1 MFLSLAAF
9 VAVWAESF
17 VDQDMLASLKA
28 EYGPGAEK
36 RGQALNNLIEKLR
49 DEDTETQLAV
59 INRFFNQFTY
69 VSDGEMWGEEDYWA
83 TPIEFLGRKGG
94 DCEDFVVGK
103 YFALRALGV
112 DDEHLFLT
120 YVKAIKQNIAHMVLA
135 YHSTPGSIPLVLDN
149 YNPTILPASDRADLA
164 PVYSFN
170 AKSLFLSNPSAG
182 LGQALPTDKIKNSKW
197 DAMLSSM
204 KGDGE

>member
-1 MFLSLAAF
+1 MAAS
-9 VAVWAESF
+9 AESF
-17 VDQDMLASLKA
+17 VDDKMLATLKA
-28 EYGPGAEK
+28 EYGAGAQK
-36 RGQALNNLIEKLR
+36 RGQALNTLIEKLR
-49 DEDTETQLAV
+49 GEDTEAQLSA

-69 VSDGEMWGEEDYWA
+69 VPDEQMWGAEDYWA
-83 TPIEFLGRKGG
+83 TPLEFLGQKGG

-112 DDEHLFLT
+112 GDEHLFLT
-120 YVKAIKQNIAHMVLA
+120 YVKAIKQNIAHMVLT
-135 YHSTPGSIPLVLDN
+135 YHPTPGSIPLVLDN
-149 YNPTILPASDRADLA
+149 YNPSVLPASERADLA

-197 DAMLSSM
+197 DALLTSM
-204 KGDGE
+204 REEVE